1 MAGFLRFVAFMPG
14 HATCYELAMFLV
26 EPRSALGSDLER
38 SAALSRRV
46 PVEVVY
52 GLRLGYQCLLTAS
65 AIPYAQQTQQQTTA
79 YIAKGGMTAHSSSIA
94 LHETPASQHDG
105 QHTSTEPQEA
115 TF

>member
-65 AIPYAQQTQQQTTA
+65 AICAANATA
-79 YIAKGGMTAHSSSIA
+79 NNCIHCKGWDDRPLIIYC
-94 LHETPASQHDG
+94 PA
-105 QHTSTEPQEA
+105 
-115 TF
+115 

>member
-1 MAGFLRFVAFMPG
+1 VAGVLRFVAFMSG

-65 AIPYAQQTQQQTTA
+65 AICAA
-79 YIAKGGMTAHSSSIA
+79 NAVANKCIHAKAGMTAHSSS
-94 LHETPASQHDG
+94 TVYCPA
-105 QHTSTEPQEA
+105 
-115 TF
+115 